1 MTSRPALLSPATTPD
16 SASDEVRV
24 VVVDDSLPAAE
35 AMGEALAMDGYEVR
49 VVPGAREAL
58 ALIAD
63 FHPHCVILDI
73 NMPGMDGCELAQ
85 ELRSTYGADM
95 VLIAV
100 TGYGDLSQR
109 VAQTLPLVD
118 HFLNKPVDSVVVQRL
133 LPPAHAPLP

>member
-1 MTSRPALLSPATTPD
+1 MTSRPALLSPATAPD
-16 SASDEVRV
+16 SAYDEVRV
-24 VVVDDSLPAAE
+24 VVVDDYLPAAE
-35 AMGEALAMDGYEVR
+35 AMGEALSMDGYEVR

-58 ALIAD
+58 ALIAH

-85 ELRSTYGADM
+85 ALRSTYGADM

>member
-1 MTSRPALLSPATTPD
+1 MTSRPALLSPATAPD

-24 VVVDDSLPAAE
+24 VVVDDYLPAAE